1 MPAIFELVHHASPD
15 DKTVMG
21 FWISSI
27 IAILL
32 AALAAP
38 PVARLHGM
46 ALPPTEILALL
57 ATAFAVAGL
66 LSRGR
71 RNRVSD

>member
-1 MPAIFELVHHASPD
+1 
-15 DKTVMG
+15 MG
-21 FWISSI
+21 FWISAI

-38 PVARLHGM
+38 PLAQMHGM
-46 ALPPTEILALL
+46 ALPPPEILTLL

>member
-1 MPAIFELVHHASPD
+1 
-15 DKTVMG
+15 MG
-21 FWISSI
+21 FWISAV
-27 IAILL
+27 IALLL

-38 PVARLHGM
+38 PIARLHGLG
-46 ALPPTEILALL
+46 LPAPEILALL

>member
-1 MPAIFELVHHASPD
+1 MPAIFELVHPLSAD
-15 DKTVMG
+15 EKTGMG
-21 FWISSI
+21 FWISAI

-38 PVARLHGM
+38 PVAKLHGM
-46 ALPPTEILALL
+46 ALPPLEILTLL